1 MSLQILLAILV
12 SANTSEDESPV
23 PAEEKPPSLT
33 RCHPL
38 ADPRAEAIRRQAAG
52 SNYLAELPE
61 HFRGA
66 LLPGA
71 AAQGYCN
78 VGGQEI
84 GTEAAAPQVV
94 LPRRLRADHSSGTE
108 PGGASQSPVWQ
119 YQGQE
124 GQRGQEGQ
132 ATAGSTVQQTFRALQ
147 QAQLSLYA
155 PLLKRLKSKFA

>member
-38 ADPRAEAIRRQAAG
+38 ADPRAEAIHRQAAG

-61 HFRGA
+61 HFREA

-94 LPRRLRADHSSGTE
+94 LPRRLRADHSQGWSLVE
-108 PGGASQSPVWQ
+108 PVSHLS
-119 YQGQE
+119 
-124 GQRGQEGQ
+124 
-132 ATAGSTVQQTFRALQ
+132 GSTRVRRDNGVRRDRPQLGALC
-147 QAQLSLYA
+147 
-155 PLLKRLKSKFA
+155 SKPSEPSSKHS

>member
-1 MSLQILLAILV
+1 MAILV
-12 SANTSEDESPV
+12 SANTSEDGSPV

-38 ADPRAEAIRRQAAG
+38 AEPRAEAIHGQAAG

-124 GQRGQEGQ
+124 GQAR
-132 ATAGSTVQQTFRALQ
+132 AGSTVQQTFRALQ

-155 PLLKRLKSKFA
+155 PLLKRLKSKFV

>member
-23 PAEEKPPSLT
+23 PAEEKPPSPT
-33 RCHPL
+33 RCHPV
-38 ADPRAEAIRRQAAG
+38 AEPREEAIHGQAAG

-78 VGGQEI
+78 VGGQET

-94 LPRRLRADHSSGTE
+94 LPRRLRADHSQGRSLVE
-108 PGGASQSPVWQ
+108 PVSHLS
-119 YQGQE
+119 
-124 GQRGQEGQ
+124 
-132 ATAGSTVQQTFRALQ
+132 GSTRVRRDNRVRRDRPQLGALC
-147 QAQLSLYA
+147 
-155 PLLKRLKSKFA
+155 SKPSEPSSKHS